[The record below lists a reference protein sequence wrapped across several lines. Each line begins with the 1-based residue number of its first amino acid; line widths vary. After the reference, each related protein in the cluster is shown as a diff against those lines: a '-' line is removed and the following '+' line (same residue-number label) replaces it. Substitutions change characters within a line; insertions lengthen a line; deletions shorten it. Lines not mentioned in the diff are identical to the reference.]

1 MIKEQEIEIL
11 ETFIEWKTT
20 FTNYEVNTN
29 GIELCKNI
37 DRLCKDGYLIYKNM
51 DNHESFYRGLYNPDL
66 EFHTTECGVK
76 RLKILRNEHIIED
89 IKSISNTYVTNKGML
104 NSIKL
109 NQIQNSNNSDQ
120 DTKEESEGTITK
132 IFNWIM
138 SFFKK

>member
-1 MIKEQEIEIL
+1 
-11 ETFIEWKTT
+11 
-20 FTNYEVNTN
+20 
-29 GIELCKNI
+29 
-37 DRLCKDGYLIYKNM
+37 
-51 DNHESFYRGLYNPDL
+51 
-66 EFHTTECGVK
+66 
-76 RLKILRNEHIIED
+76 
-89 IKSISNTYVTNKGML
+89 ML